1 MTDIIINKSAAI
13 RRCLQRIREEFN
25 QDAEH
30 FATDFTRQDSV
41 ILNLLRACEAAI
53 DLANHT
59 IRVHQLGIP
68 QSSRDSFALLAKNS
82 IITTE
87 LAEKLQKMVGLR
99 NIAVHDY
106 QTLNLDIVIHVVQHH
121 LIDFEAFIKQLAG

>member
-13 RRCLQRIREEFN
+13 RHCLQRIREEFN

-30 FATDFTRQDSV
+30 IATDFTRQDSV

-59 IRVHQLGIP
+59 IRVNQLGIP
-68 QSSRDSFALLAKNS
+68 QSSRDSFALLAKNR